1 MAANVPVATLATI
14 RDNMVTALTTISTS
28 PAHSYTIGDRTYTY
42 EDRAELL
49 RDIRALSTEVLLRTS
64 GNAANARGRNRMD
77 FSTWD

>member
-1 MAANVPVATLATI
+1 MAANVPVATLTTI

-28 PAHSYTIGDRTYTY
+28 PVHTYTIGDRTYTY